1 MEGPEI
7 IEKYFPA
14 LSEAQKAA
22 FAAMGPAYTDWNARI
37 NVISRKDIDAVYSH
51 HILHSLALAKVLGP
65 LPAGATVLDLGTG
78 GGFPGIPLAVIY
90 PEVSFHLVDRIGKKL
105 TVAAAV
111 AETCGIRN
119 VTFQHGDA
127 SEVRRKYDYVVS
139 RAVMSLDA
147 LYAAARHAMA
157 GGSVKGSLP
166 RGLLALKGGDLTIEA
181 AALKR
186 PVEIIPISDF
196 FFDEYFATKSVVY
209 VKS

>member
-1 MEGPEI
+1 MEGTEI
-7 IEKYFPA
+7 IEKYFPT
-14 LSEAQKAA
+14 LNDRQKDA
-22 FAAMGPAYTDWNARI
+22 FTAMGPAYTEWNAKI

-51 HILHSLALAKVLGP
+51 HILHSLALAKVMGP
-65 LPAGATVLDLGTG
+65 MPEGTTVLDLGTG
-78 GGFPGIPLAVIY
+78 GGFPGIPLAVLY
-90 PEVSFHLVDRIGKKL
+90 PQVHFHLVDRIGKKL
-105 TVAAAV
+105 NVASAV
-111 AETCGIRN
+111 AQTCGIAN
-119 VTFQHGDA
+119 VSFQHGDA

-157 GGSVKGSLP
+157 AGTVRGHLP
-166 RGLLALKGGDLTIEA
+166 KGLLALKGGDLTIEA

-196 FFDEYFATKSVVY
+196 FFDDYFQTKSVVY